1 MAHFCICNWR
11 DGAAVTTEKNMKIS
25 DWLRQKFD
33 NEQMT
38 DFEILELENKLVRLF
53 VKMVKSAENQEKTEN
68 TGMRPNQKDI

>member
-1 MAHFCICNWR
+1 
-11 DGAAVTTEKNMKIS
+11 MKIS